1 MKSSQA
7 TSRLLFAGAALTA
20 LLLANAWVAFMASRS
35 VEESAFFIRG
45 DAVPGSI
52 DAHVI
57 RAATGD
63 GFRDVLLALSA
74 DGPAD
79 KAQHLQDLA
88 AHDAVVVR
96 NLGEYRATE
105 LINPTLDS
113 ANVRRLERE
122 WNAYLGVRGKLVDLL
137 RAGRDRD
144 AHAFFHESVEPAL
157 NALLARCDEL
167 VTYNHGNVN
176 RLASEIASRMVWLR
190 RTIYFTLTLAVV
202 CGVMLA
208 LNLRSRFREERELAQ
223 QRLRFGIASRSAR
236 LAMWVRDF
244 NTGVIEWSNELEMG
258 SSQGAGGFPC
268 SYGGW
273 LAVVHPEDRSRTKAV
288 IEKNRISGDRY
299 EIEYRIVRKDDATM
313 WIREVGDSSARFA
326 PQGIVFGV
334 IRDITDQKRSEENT
348 VLLEAQLRQAQKL
361 EAIGTLA
368 GGIAHDFNNVLTGIV
383 GNAELARIAMREH
396 GHGPVYGAMIET
408 ILSASRR
415 AGELVRQILAFSRRA
430 EQSMDVVSVQSVATE
445 VLSLIRSTVPAS
457 IEIVSD
463 LGRDIPMIVG
473 DSTQIHQV
481 LVNLCTNSVH
491 AMRGT
496 HGRMELRI
504 ESLTADV
511 DFLTLHPEL
520 RPGTQVR
527 LSVSDTGH
535 GMEADVLKH
544 IFEPF
549 YTTKPRGEGT
559 GLGLSVVHG
568 IVNAHGGGIYC
579 YSRPGEG
586 TVFHVYLPAVPVGD
600 EVRGDIMPDEA
611 PHGNGEKVLL
621 VDDEDDMRRTSVAML
636 RRLGY
641 AVEAFASAN
650 EALASFHSDPSG
662 FDLVITDLAMPAVT
676 GLEFAAEI
684 LRAHPG
690 IPIVLITGFAGNLT
704 EKSLREIGF
713 NELLLKPLTMDA
725 LGRAVHRALHPA
737 DVGAFASGSHRR

>member
-7 TSRLLFAGAALTA
+7 TSRLLIAGVALTA
-20 LLLANAWVAFMASRS
+20 LLLVNALVVFVASRA
-35 VEESAFFIRG
+35 VEDSTFFIRG

-52 DAHVI
+52 GAHSI

-63 GFRDVLLALSA
+63 GFRDVLLALSTDDPVDA
-74 DGPAD
+74 DR
-79 KAQHLQDLA
+79 HLRDMA
-88 AHDAVVVR
+88 VHDAFVIR
-96 NLGEYRATE
+96 YLGEYRGTE
-105 LINPTLDS
+105 LINPTVDA
-113 ANVRRLERE
+113 ANVRRLEQQ
-122 WNAYLGVRGKLVDLL
+122 WNAYLDVRGKLVELL
-137 RAGRDRD
+137 RAGQSRE
-144 AHAFFHESVEPAL
+144 AHAFFHESVEPQL
-157 NALLARCDEL
+157 GALLARCDEL
-167 VTYNHGNVN
+167 VAYNHGNVN
-176 RLASEIASRMVWLR
+176 RLASEISSKMVWLR
-190 RTIYFTLTLAVV
+190 RTIYLTVTLAIV
-202 CGVMLA
+202 CGVILA
-208 LNLRSRFREERELAQ
+208 LNLRSRFREERELEQ
-223 QRLRFGIASRSAR
+223 QRRRFGIASRAAR
-236 LAMWVRDF
+236 LTMWVRDF
-244 NTGVIEWSNELEMG
+244 NTGVIEWSNELETDPGQSM
-258 SSQGAGGFPC
+258 AGLPR

-273 LAVVHPEDRSRTKAV
+273 LAIVHPEDRARVKGV
-288 IEKNRISGDRY
+288 IERNRLSADRY
-299 EIEYRIVRKDDATM
+299 EIEYRILRKDEEPM
-313 WIREVGDSSARFA
+313 WIREVGDSSAAYA
-326 PQGIVFGV
+326 PHGIAFGV
-334 IRDITDQKRSEENT
+334 IRDITDQKRAAEKT

-383 GNAELARIAMREH
+383 GNAELVRIAMREL
-396 GHGPVYGAMIET
+396 GHGPIYGAMVET

-430 EQSMDVVSVQSVATE
+430 EQSMDVFSVQSVATE
-445 VLSLIRSTVPAS
+445 VLSLIRSTVPAN

-463 LGRDIPMIVG
+463 LGGEIPLIVG

-491 AMRGT
+491 AMNGT
-496 HGRMELRI
+496 HGRLEVRI

-511 DFLTLHPEL
+511 EFLTLHPEL

-535 GMEADVLKH
+535 GMEPDVLKH

-586 TVFHVYLPAVPVGD
+586 TVFHVYLPAVAAEDAGHGD
-600 EVRGDIMPDEA
+600 LMPDEA
-611 PHGNGEKVLL
+611 PHGHGEMVLL

-636 RRLGY
+636 ERLGY
-641 AVEAFASAN
+641 GVEAFASAS
-650 EALASFHSDPSG
+650 EALAFFRSNPSG
-662 FDLVITDLAMPAVT
+662 FHLVVTDLAMPAVT
-676 GLEFAAEI
+676 GLEFATDI

-713 NELLLKPLTMDA
+713 NQLLLKPLTMDA
-725 LGRAVHRALHPA
+725 LGRVVHRALHPSEF
-737 DVGAFASGSHRR
+737 GAFASGPNRG

>member
-1 MKSSQA
+1 MNSSQA
-7 TSRLLFAGAALTA
+7 TSRLLIAGVALTA
-20 LLLANAWVAFMASRS
+20 LLLVNALVVFVASRS

-52 DAHVI
+52 FAHSL
-57 RAATGD
+57 RAATAD
-63 GFRDVLLALSA
+63 GFNDVLLALST
-74 DGPAD
+74 DDPAD
-79 KAQHLQDLA
+79 ADRHLSEMA
-88 AHDAVVVR
+88 AHDALVMR
-96 NLGEYRATE
+96 NLRDYRATE
-105 LINPTLDS
+105 LINPVVDA
-113 ANVRRLERE
+113 ANVRRIEQQ
-122 WNAYLGVRGKLVDLL
+122 WNAYMDVRARLVELL
-137 RAGRDRD
+137 RAGKGPE
-144 AHAFFHESVEPAL
+144 AHVFFHASVEPEL

-167 VTYNHGNVN
+167 VAYNHGNVN
-176 RLASEIASRMVWLR
+176 RLAEEISGKMTWLR
-190 RTIYFTLTLAVV
+190 RTIYFTVSLAVV
-202 CGVMLA
+202 CGLILA
-208 LNLRSRFREERELAQ
+208 LNLRSRFREERENTQ
-223 QRLRFGIASRSAR
+223 QRLRFSIASRSAR

-244 NTGVIEWSNELEMG
+244 NTGVINWSNELEIG
-258 SSQGAGGFPC
+258 SDHVPIGLPR

-273 LAVVHPEDRSRTKAV
+273 LAIIHPEDRPRVKGV
-288 IEKNRISGDRY
+288 IEKNRLSADRY
-299 EIEYRIVRKDDATM
+299 EIEYRILRKDEEPM
-313 WIREVGDSSARFA
+313 WIREVGDSSASYA
-326 PQGIVFGV
+326 PHGIVFGV
-334 IRDITDQKRSEENT
+334 IRDITDQRMAAEKT

-383 GNAELARIAMREH
+383 GNAELARIAMREL

-430 EQSMDVVSVQSVATE
+430 EQSMDVFSLQSVATE

-463 LGRDIPMIVG
+463 LGGDIPLIVG

-491 AMRGT
+491 AMKGT
-496 HGRMELRI
+496 HGRLEVRI

-511 DFLTLHPEL
+511 EFLSLHREL

-586 TVFHVYLPAVPVGD
+586 TVFHVYLPAVTVD
-600 EVRGDIMPDEA
+600 DDSRADIMPDEA

-621 VDDEDDMRRTSVAML
+621 VDDEDDMRRTCAAML
-636 RRLGY
+636 QRLGY
-641 AVEAFASAN
+641 KVESFAAAGD
-650 EALASFHSDPSG
+650 ALTFFRSDPSG
-662 FDLVITDLAMPAVT
+662 FDLVVTDLAMPAVT
-676 GLEFAAEI
+676 GLEFATDI

-713 NELLLKPLTMDA
+713 NQLLLKPLTMDA
-725 LGRAVHRALHPA
+725 LGRVVHRALHPA
-737 DVGAFASGSHRR
+737 ESGVFSAGTDHR